1 MDGDDLGR
9 LAYLALLL
17 LAVGGYFVAQARRNL
32 GRTAQQAAIW
42 VFIFIGVIVAYGLWG
57 DLRRTVLPEQTR
69 VVGDGI
75 EVAASDDGHYYLTA
89 EVNGARVLF
98 VVDTGASQIVLT
110 ARDAERAGLDP
121 AGLGY
126 FGSAQTANGIVRTAP
141 VRLERFTLGPFE
153 DRNLPAVV
161 NAGDLDTSLLGM
173 SYLGRFR
180 TLAISGDR
188 LHLTR

>member
-1 MDGDDLGR
+1 MDGDDFGR

-17 LAVGGYFVAQARRNL
+17 LAVGGYFLAQARRNL

-126 FGSAQTANGIVRTAP
+126 FGSAQSANGMVRTAP

>member
-1 MDGDDLGR
+1 MDGDDFGR

-57 DLRRTVLPEQTR
+57 DLRRTALPEQTR

>member
-126 FGSAQTANGIVRTAP
+126 FGSAQTANGMVRTAP

>member
-1 MDGDDLGR
+1 MDGDDFGR

-17 LAVGGYFVAQARRNL
+17 LAVGGYFVTQARRNL

>member
-1 MDGDDLGR
+1 MDGDDFGR

-17 LAVGGYFVAQARRNL
+17 LAVGGYFLAQARRNL

-42 VFIFIGVIVAYGLWG
+42 AFIFIGVIVAYGLWG

-126 FGSAQTANGIVRTAP
+126 FGSAQTANGMVRTAP

>member
-57 DLRRTVLPEQTR
+57 DLRRTALPEQTR

>member
-57 DLRRTVLPEQTR
+57 DLRRTALPEQTR

-126 FGSAQTANGIVRTAP
+126 FGSAQTANGMVRTAP

>member
-1 MDGDDLGR
+1 MDGDDFGR

-57 DLRRTVLPEQTR
+57 DLRRTALPEQTR

-75 EVAASDDGHYYLTA
+75 EVAASDDGHYYLTV

-126 FGSAQTANGIVRTAP
+126 FGSAQTANGMVRTAP

>member
-1 MDGDDLGR
+1 MDGDDFGR

-57 DLRRTVLPEQTR
+57 DLRRTALPEQTR

-126 FGSAQTANGIVRTAP
+126 FGSAQTANGMVRTAP

>member
-1 MDGDDLGR
+1 MDGDDFGR

-17 LAVGGYFVAQARRNL
+17 LAVGGYFLAQARRNL

-57 DLRRTVLPEQTR
+57 DLRRTALPEQTR

-126 FGSAQTANGIVRTAP
+126 FGSAQTANGMVRTAP

>member
-173 SYLGRFR
+173 SYLGRYR
-180 TLAISGDR
+180 ISVDGNRMR
-188 LHLTR
+188 LGR

>member
-1 MDGDDLGR
+1 MDGDDFGR

-17 LAVGGYFVAQARRNL
+17 LAVGGYFVTQARRNL

-126 FGSAQTANGIVRTAP
+126 FGSAQTANGMVRTAP

>member
-1 MDGDDLGR
+1 MDGDDFGR

>member
-1 MDGDDLGR
+1 MDGDDFGR

-17 LAVGGYFVAQARRNL
+17 LAVGGYFLAQARRNL

-126 FGSAQTANGIVRTAP
+126 FGSAQTANGMVRTAP

>member
-1 MDGDDLGR
+1 MDGDDFGR

-126 FGSAQTANGIVRTAP
+126 FGSAQTANGMVRTAP